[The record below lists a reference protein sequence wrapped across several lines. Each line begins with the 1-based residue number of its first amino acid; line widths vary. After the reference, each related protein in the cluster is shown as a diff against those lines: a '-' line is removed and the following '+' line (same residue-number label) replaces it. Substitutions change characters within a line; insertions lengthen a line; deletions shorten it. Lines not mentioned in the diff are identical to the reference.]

1 MWACLKITLSPFDS
15 RAHKIAK
22 ITVNFWKSWSLI
34 SFSNGEIFS
43 TIHWIML
50 PWACRKTFLSNRQT
64 KQANT
69 KVNYSLSE
77 SVHIFKAIRKLWKNT
92 RLWLLHITTLL
103 SSKKLLMGEYLNSMC
118 FFWWHSHIDILVW
131 IAMVMI
137 HSIHMIHVIIQQVP
151 ALLI

>member
-1 MWACLKITLSPFDS
+1 MWTWLKITLSPFDY

-34 SFSNGEIFS
+34 SFSNGEICS

-92 RLWLLHITTLL
+92 RLWLLHITELQETAD
-103 SSKKLLMGEYLNSMC
+103 GWIFEQYV
-118 FFWWHSHIDILVW
+118 FFWWHSHIDVLVW

-137 HSIHMIHVIIQQVP
+137 HSIHMIHAIIQQVS